1 MQELGLAETYR
12 RRTGLHQFVRMIF
25 GLQFLPA
32 NHIRG
37 AVEKLERL
45 ATTAPAQQLLQYLK
59 GQWLANSVFG
69 IEDWCVYGQIIRTNN
84 DLEGKN

>member
-1 MQELGLAETYR
+1 
-12 RRTGLHQFVRMIF
+12 MIF